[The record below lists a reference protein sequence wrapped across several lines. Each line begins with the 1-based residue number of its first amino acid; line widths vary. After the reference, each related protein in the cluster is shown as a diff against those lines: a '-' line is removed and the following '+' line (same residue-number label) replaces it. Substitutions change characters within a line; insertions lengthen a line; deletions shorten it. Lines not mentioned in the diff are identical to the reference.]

1 MVSIVLP
8 YTLLIIHLFNDNWN
22 KKMLNIKHFWGLIS
36 IKLLQKTHTYDYIP
50 FVMLKGF
57 YQKFTFWKDV
67 AKFVCNFKEPS
78 Q

>member
-1 MVSIVLP
+1 
-8 YTLLIIHLFNDNWN
+8 
-22 KKMLNIKHFWGLIS
+22 MLNIKHFWGLIS

-50 FVMLKGF
+50 FVMLEGF

-67 AKFVCNFKEPS
+67 AKFVCNFKAPS